1 MLEEKREVVILLFL
15 FYRNTE
21 EEGGRKMEEV
31 LKKYMQNLTTLSE
44 EEQHIILSEL
54 QIEEYKKGTVLLR
67 QGDVPS
73 KCYFVL
79 KGCIRQYCID
89 ETGKEVTSNFYTE
102 EQAIA
107 KFNHHKQDKS
117 SPHTLTCLE
126 DCLVVVGNLHS
137 EKDMYKKY
145 SQLEEMTRQMI
156 EYNFGEVQEEL
167 SLFIAS
173 TPEERY
179 KSLLQKRPHLINRVP
194 QYQLAS
200 YLGITPESLSR
211 IKKRLKQ

>member
-1 MLEEKREVVILLFL
+1 MKEIL
-15 FYRNTE
+15 
-21 EEGGRKMEEV
+21 M
-31 LKKYMQNLTTLSE
+31 KYMTNLTTLSE
-44 EEQHIILSEL
+44 EQQRMIVEEL

-79 KGCIRQYCID
+79 KGCVRQHCIV
-89 ETGKEVTSNFYTE
+89 ESGKEVTANFYTE

-107 KFNHHKQDKS
+107 NFNHHKQDKL

-126 DCLVVVGNLHS
+126 DCLVVVGDLYS

-167 SLFIAS
+167 TLFITS

-179 KSLLQKRPHLINRVP
+179 KSLLQKRPHLIDRVP

>member
-1 MLEEKREVVILLFL
+1 MKEIL
-15 FYRNTE
+15 
-21 EEGGRKMEEV
+21 M
-31 LKKYMQNLTTLSE
+31 KYMTNLTTLSE
-44 EEQHIILSEL
+44 EQRRMIVEEL

-79 KGCIRQYCID
+79 KGCVRQHCID
-89 ETGKEVTSNFYTE
+89 ESGKEVTSNFYTE

-107 KFNHHKQDKS
+107 NFNHHKQDKL

-126 DCLVVVGNLHS
+126 DCLVVVGDLYS

-167 SLFIAS
+167 TLFITS

-179 KSLLQKRPHLINRVP
+179 KSLLQKRPHLIDRVP